1 MIGISCPGFCMTP
14 FSDLLEKIAPHFKL
28 WEIIAEGMHEMR
40 NIKAEIKNAM
50 DSYDMRFTVHAPFSD
65 LNLASLNPRIRKS
78 AIDQVREAIKISS
91 ELGIDVITIHPGYK
105 SPLGVYFEEKFQETN
120 KESIK
125 ELDKIGQEFNM
136 TLALENMPKMW
147 ISLCHDA
154 NQMMEL
160 VNETGIKLCFDLGH
174 ANISGTIQ
182 EIMELKEDFANI
194 HIHDNHGDRDY
205 HLVLGEGNI
214 DIPGILKQLSGYKG
228 DHIIE
233 STNLEEGI
241 RSKLILEKMLNSP

>member
-14 FSDLLEKIAPHFKL
+14 FSDILEKITSHFKL
-28 WEIIAEGMHEMR
+28 WEIIAEGTHEMAQ
-40 NIKAEIKNAM
+40 IKDDIQNAIN
-50 DSYDMRFTVHAPFSD
+50 SYDMRFSVHAPFSD

-78 AIDQVREAIKISS
+78 AIDQVREAIQISS
-91 ELGIDVITIHPGYK
+91 ELGIDIITIHPGYK
-105 SPLGVYFEEKFQETN
+105 SPLGVYFEEIFLITD

-125 ELDKIGQEFNM
+125 QLDKIGQEFNV

-160 VNETGIKLCFDLGH
+160 VKETEIKLCFDIGH
-174 ANISGTIQ
+174 ANISGTIKD
-182 EIMELKEDFANI
+182 IMGLKEDFANI

-214 DIPGILKQLSGYKG
+214 DIPGILTQLSGYKG
-228 DHIIE
+228 DYIIE
-233 STNLEEGI
+233 STDLDEGV
-241 RSKLILEKMLNSP
+241 RSKLILEKMLNKP